1 MNNEAYEYIQFQ
13 HLKSKRS
20 LASDLEMI
28 LKSEF
33 EATCS
38 KEDDF
43 EKSYYIKTDDENVTI
58 EAYVRNDT
66 TDIFSN
72 VHLWKNGNLHPL
84 DRNPILYTLPQTIRA
99 IVMYL
104 EMIKAEVEQRE
115 FHPKLIN
122 Y

>member
-58 EAYVRNDT
+58 EVYVRHDT